1 MYVHLFAKS
10 ASSAEAYGKADTIY
24 YGMVSPPFV
33 TLMNSQ
39 GDLDLKYEKYVI
51 PLPFIQQGLAPPCP
65 CHCLYLEASVHRGQV
80 PAEINGGHL
89 SPASK
94 QKLI

>member
-1 MYVHLFAKS
+1 M
-10 ASSAEAYGKADTIY
+10 ASSAEAYGKADTTY

-33 TLMNSQ
+33 TPMNSQ
-39 GDLDLKYEKYVI
+39 GDLDLKYEKYVV
-51 PLPFIQQGLAPPCP
+51 LLSFIQQGLAPPCP

-89 SPASK
+89 SPASE
-94 QKLI
+94 